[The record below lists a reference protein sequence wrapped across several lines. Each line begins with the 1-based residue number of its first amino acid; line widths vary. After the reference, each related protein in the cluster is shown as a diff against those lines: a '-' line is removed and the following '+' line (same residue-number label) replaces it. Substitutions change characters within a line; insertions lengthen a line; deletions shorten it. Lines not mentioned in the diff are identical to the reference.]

1 MHLRALLDGAA
12 IDRATLLSVP
22 DDGDWEAV
30 EVTDVAC
37 DSRAARR
44 GSLFCCIRGRRADGH
59 DHAPQAV
66 AAGAVALVSEHRLR
80 LGVPNVV
87 VRSTADVAGCLAA
100 SLHGH
105 PSRALRLLGATGT
118 NGKTTTTYLL
128 ESILDAQARGGV
140 GVIGT
145 VETRWTGHA
154 EASSL
159 TTPDACELQSLLARM
174 RDDGVTDVAMEVSSH
189 ALHQGRVLGCEFT
202 AACFTNLSQD
212 HLDYHGTMEEYAAA
226 KRSLFTPRYTNL
238 AVTNIGDEVGRVIAA
253 EARALGLDVWTY
265 APLDPRSPA
274 ARAPRGSTPDVTA
287 AHATFTLRSIQCTIA
302 GARVAEPF
310 AIEVP
315 LVGAFNLENVLA
327 AATTALAVGVPASV
341 VASALRSAP
350 PVPGRLQP
358 VPNERGLHVFVDYA
372 HTPEALT
379 RVLAALRAVAPSSA
393 RLVVVYGAGGD
404 RDRHKRPLMAMAVAD
419 GADTAVLTSD
429 NPRSED
435 PAAIAAEVLRG
446 APGDRAPLV
455 ELDRRAAIA
464 LALREASPGDVV
476 VIAGK
481 GHEQGQ
487 TIGDAVLPFDDVAV
501 ARELLGALGGR
512 S

>member
-1 MHLRALLDGAA
+1 LRALLDGAA
-12 IDRATLLSVP
+12 IDRTALLSVP
-22 DDGDWEAV
+22 EDGDWEAV
-30 EVTDVAC
+30 EITDVAC

-44 GSLFCCIRGRRADGH
+44 GSLFCCIRGRQVDGH

-87 VRSTADVAGCLAA
+87 VRSTADVAGSLAA

-105 PSRALRLLGATGT
+105 PSRAMRLLGVTGT

-128 ESILDAQARGGV
+128 ESILAATADRV

-145 VETRWTGHA
+145 VETRWAGHT

-159 TTPDACELQSLLARM
+159 TTPDACELQALLARM
-174 RDDGVTDVAMEVSSH
+174 RDDGVAGVAMEVSSH
-189 ALHQGRVLGCEFT
+189 ALHQGRVVGCEFA

-212 HLDYHGTMEEYAAA
+212 HLDYHGTMDEYAAA
-226 KRSLFTPRYTNL
+226 KRSLFTPRYTNV
-238 AVTNIGDEVGRVIAA
+238 AVTNVGDEVGRAIATD
-253 EARALGLDVWTY
+253 ARALGLDVWTY
-265 APLDPRSPA
+265 ARDGDA
-274 ARAPRGSTPDVTA
+274 DVI
-287 AHATFTLRSIQCTIA
+287 ATDASFDLRSLRCTLT
-302 GARVAEPF
+302 GTRVAEPCP
-310 AIEVP
+310 IDVP
-315 LVGAFNLENVLA
+315 LVGTFNLENVLA
-327 AATTALAVGVPASV
+327 AATTALAVGIPVPV
-341 VASALRSAP
+341 VARALGSVRS
-350 PVPGRLQP
+350 VPGRLEP

-379 RVLAALRAVAPSSA
+379 RVLAALRAVASSSA

-404 RDRHKRPLMAMAVAD
+404 RDRHKRPLMGIAVAD
-419 GADTAVLTSD
+419 GADIAVLTSD

-435 PAAIAAEVLRG
+435 PAAIAADVLRG
-446 APGDRAPLV
+446 VPGERAPLV

-464 LALREASPGDVV
+464 LALREANTGDVV

-487 TIGDAVLPFDDVAV
+487 KIGDVVIPFDDVTV
-501 ARELLGALGGR
+501 ARESLATMGGD